1 MNALVV
7 HYSLFGNTRT
17 VARAIAEALALAGPV
32 HTVDAEQLSSE
43 HLRDVRLVIVGTP
56 THKMNLPPALRA
68 RPAALPPGALR
79 GVSVAAFDT
88 SYRMSPFLSRFTA
101 ARRLAR
107 KLGKL
112 GGRRLLPPETFHVEG
127 REGPLCSGEVERA
140 RAWTETV
147 LAGYGRL
154 SQHQAAR
161 RG

>member
-1 MNALVV
+1 MTGGRIRQLARMAGGHRCRRLPVAVIMPTPRCNCRCAMCGFWQPHGSREELSRDDVETALQGF
-7 HYSLFGNTRT
+7 S
-17 VARAIAEALALAGPV
+17 ALG
-32 HTVDAEQLSSE
+32 AEQL
-43 HLRDVRLVIVGTP
+43 V
-56 THKMNLPPALRA
+56 
-68 RPAALPPGALR
+68 
-79 GVSVAAFDT
+79 VSGGEPLL
-88 SYRMSPFLSRFTA
+88 YEGLWQMCC
-101 ARRLAR
+101 LAR